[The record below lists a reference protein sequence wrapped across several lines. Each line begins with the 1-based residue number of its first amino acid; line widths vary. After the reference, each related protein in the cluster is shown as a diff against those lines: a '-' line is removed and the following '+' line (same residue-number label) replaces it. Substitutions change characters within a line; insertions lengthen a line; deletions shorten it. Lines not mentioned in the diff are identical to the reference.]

1 MLNLMGQFEAKENPH
16 DPADRLREE
25 LRKSLQRNTEL
36 EAKIRKLEDQI
47 EQLALDV
54 RFYRQ
59 QWQD

>member
-1 MLNLMGQFEAKENPH
+1 MNGIIAH

-36 EAKIRKLEDQI
+36 EDRVRKLEDEI
-47 EQLALDV
+47 EMLALDV

>member
-1 MLNLMGQFEAKENPH
+1 MINGMIAHEARDNPN

-36 EAKIRKLEDQI
+36 EEKIRKLEDQI

>member
-1 MLNLMGQFEAKENPH
+1 MLNLMGQFEVRDNPN

-25 LRKSLQRNTEL
+25 LRNSLQRNTEL
-36 EAKIRKLEDQI
+36 EEKIRKLEDQI